1 MPRHSW
7 FFFFFFLKFL
17 FKAVVNLENFGL
29 STGAINS
36 YGRSP
41 CLPVFILQDSSVELV
56 YYSCPAIC
64 NYQDQKI
71 KCKVNSKK
79 SRHPMTSH
87 PTCCC
92 TGDPWPQRESPYS
105 VKAVSKDWNLAYAP
119 NARWITLLPFS
130 YAEQLAKQRSPGVDQ
145 GSGLISQRTE
155 TFPIRADTAH
165 SESIPRLSGAGE
177 VKEKKKKSGV
187 IFLRIGL
194 RIGML
199 FLFS

>member
-7 FFFFFFLKFL
+7 FFFFFILKFL

-71 KCKVNSKK
+71 KMQSKQQK
-79 SRHPMTSH
+79 EKQTSDDQSSDL
-87 PTCCC
+87 CC
-92 TGDPWPQRESPYS
+92 TGDP
-105 VKAVSKDWNLAYAP
+105 
-119 NARWITLLPFS
+119 
-130 YAEQLAKQRSPGVDQ
+130 
-145 GSGLISQRTE
+145 
-155 TFPIRADTAH
+155 
-165 SESIPRLSGAGE
+165 
-177 VKEKKKKSGV
+177 
-187 IFLRIGL
+187 
-194 RIGML
+194 
-199 FLFS
+199 